1 MVDLNGCRSGCR
13 GVLGSNGTDENIFRR
28 GPDPAVS
35 CAEWGELEDWKLGT
49 QSDWLFV
56 GELPCLESKLYRY
69 PLFLGIASL
78 SFEGVGAM
86 ALPIENSM
94 ANPVKFPNVL
104 GYAVLLILVLN
115 LLFSSTMVIAVSNI
129 SDEVPGVITQ
139 AMPEG
144 SLVTSA

>member
-1 MVDLNGCRSGCR
+1 MSSSRQ
-13 GVLGSNGTDENIFRR
+13 
-28 GPDPAVS
+28 
-35 CAEWGELEDWKLGT
+35 WKLGT

-94 ANPVKFPNVL
+94 ANPVKFPNVSL
-104 GYAVLLILVLN
+104 GIWC
-115 LLFSSTMVIAVSNI
+115 LLFEGRKDQQNI
-129 SDEVPGVITQ
+129 MSYLRETY
-139 AMPEG
+139 E
-144 SLVTSA
+144 